1 MQTMFKFLDVREQ
14 LRAERQKNEAL
25 QAQNKDLENA
35 VLELAEIVSINED
48 LIQEVLN
55 G

>member
-1 MQTMFKFLDVREQ
+1 MMFKFLGQREQ
-14 LRAERQKNEAL
+14 LLEERRKNEAL

-35 VLELAEIVSINED
+35 VLELAEIVASNEAV
-48 LIQEVLN
+48 LQEVQN

>member
-1 MQTMFKFLDVREQ
+1 MFKFLGLREQ
-14 LRAERQKNEAL
+14 LQEERRKNEAL

-35 VLELAEIVSINED
+35 VLELAEIVASNEAV
-48 LIQEVLN
+48 LQEVQN

>member
-1 MQTMFKFLDVREQ
+1 MIMFKFLDLREQ
-14 LRAERQKNEAL
+14 LQEERRKNEAL

-35 VLELAEIVSINED
+35 VLELAEIVAINEE
-48 LIQEVLN
+48 LIQEVFN

>member
-1 MQTMFKFLDVREQ
+1 MFKFLNEREQ
-14 LRAERQKNEAL
+14 LLEERRKNEAL

-35 VLELAEIVSINED
+35 VLELAEIVTINEE

>member
-1 MQTMFKFLDVREQ
+1 MFKFLDLKEQ
-14 LRAERQKNEAL
+14 LRIERQKNEAL

-35 VLELAEIVSINED
+35 VLELAEIVVINEE
-48 LIQEVLN
+48 LIQEALN

>member
-1 MQTMFKFLDVREQ
+1 MFKFLDSREQ
-14 LRAERQKNEAL
+14 LQEERRKNEAL
-25 QAQNKDLENA
+25 KAQNKDLENA
-35 VLELAEIVSINED
+35 VLELAEIVAINEE

>member
-1 MQTMFKFLDVREQ
+1 MFKFLDQREQ
-14 LRAERQKNEAL
+14 LLEERRKNEAL

-35 VLELAEIVSINED
+35 VLELAEIVATNEAV
-48 LIQEVLN
+48 LQEVRN

>member
-1 MQTMFKFLDVREQ
+1 MFKFLDQREQ
-14 LRAERQKNEAL
+14 LQEERRKNEAL

-35 VLELAEIVSINED
+35 VLELAEIVAINEE

>member
-1 MQTMFKFLDVREQ
+1 MFKFLDVREQ

-35 VLELAEIVSINED
+35 VLELAEIVASNEAV
-48 LIQEVLN
+48 LQEVQN

>member
-1 MQTMFKFLDVREQ
+1 MFKFLDAREQ
-14 LRAERQKNEAL
+14 LLEEKRKNEAL

-35 VLELAEIVSINED
+35 LLELAEIVATNEVV
-48 LIQEVLN
+48 LQEVQN

>member
-1 MQTMFKFLDVREQ
+1 MFKFLDLREQ
-14 LRAERQKNEAL
+14 LQEERRKNEAL

-35 VLELAEIVSINED
+35 VLELAEIVAINEV